1 MSRLIRL
8 TCPACRTLIETSVED
23 ELRVT
28 LLCAACH
35 KQFTAK
41 VPPKPVAAR
50 PAQVAAASPIS
61 ARPVLAPGRLSDAD
75 PLDPLF
81 NLPPDDKIP
90 ISPAAYKPMVEYPPL
105 DLRPVLVIVSS
116 LIGMLLAIFLAL
128 YIWHWVANTDW
139 STFSVIPD
147 SHERFVDEWFE
158 RTERDADENAK
169 QMGEVNFDIEQARRR
184 IAEGGAWSEEML
196 VRAVRLGKA
205 PLEKKAAFKER
216 MEALDKK
223 TRSQLDAKL
232 AELKASGKT
241 PGTMPDLSEVMR
253 QTPGIEKTMM
263 LVFALPNYMRN
274 ALFDLP
280 APANDT
286 ERLYY
291 EEADLVHAYLKQLT
305 MVRNTSQSIR
315 VAEKIQELADKV
327 MELAIKRSKMPANR
341 FEQVPR
347 EYVSKDRAF
356 EAAQKAL
363 VARIRRDAQP
373 DEKLKDAVANFN
385 DARDLLIAA
394 SDGLS
399 DVTLRSRFAEVR
411 KVRSETTKRGPS
423 DLFLE
428 VAPNP
433 GERELVIKPRRQSQ
447 PDPVLDPPKAEP
459 KPPAIET
466 RPIEP
471 RPQPT
476 PETVVSNTPPTPTPT
491 STPTNPFDSPS
502 SNPTMS
508 VDPPQLNTGVPP
520 AQSPRPFDRR
530 EQAMQGVPP
539 HMRPNLGPP
548 VDGRGTVYPSQ
559 GFGAPQPG
567 LGPSTMGPPIDK
579 AESVKIII
587 TSNKRNGDAI
597 VKRLAKQLESNT
609 YQLSDSNGK
618 ITLQIKYTGELNR
631 VVKLVDFGRVTLID
645 TPERTIHVV
654 GE

>member
-8 TCPACRTLIETSVED
+8 TCPACRTLIETSVEE

-28 LLCAACH
+28 VLCAACH

-41 VPPKPVAAR
+41 VPVAAR
-50 PAQVAAASPIS
+50 PAQATAASPIS

-81 NLPPDDKIP
+81 NVPPDDKIP
-90 ISPAAYKPMVEYPPL
+90 VSPAAYKPMREYPPL

-147 SHERFVDEWFE
+147 SHERLTDEWFE
-158 RTERDADENAK
+158 RNERDATENAK
-169 QMGEVNFDIEQARRR
+169 QMGEGTLDIEQAKRR
-184 IAEGGAWSEEML
+184 IAEAGSWSEDML

-216 MEALDKK
+216 QDALDKK

-232 AELKASGKT
+232 AELKASGKQ
-241 PGTMPDLSEVMR
+241 PGTMPDLWEVIR
-253 QTPGIEKTMM
+253 QTPGIQDTMI
-263 LVFALPNYMRN
+263 LVFALPGYMRN

-280 APANDT
+280 APANEI

-291 EEADLVHAYLKQLT
+291 EEADLVHVYLKQLT

-347 EYVSKDRAF
+347 EYVSKDKGF

-363 VARIRRDAQP
+363 VARIRRDAKP

-385 DARDLLIAA
+385 DARDLLLAA
-394 SDGLS
+394 SDGVS
-399 DVTLRSRFAEVR
+399 DVTLRSRFADAR
-411 KVRSETTKRGPS
+411 KLRSQSTKRGPG

-428 VAPNP
+428 VVSDPS
-433 GERELVIKPRRQSQ
+433 ERELVIKPRRQSQ
-447 PDPVLDPPKAEP
+447 PDPVLDPPQAAP
-459 KPPAIET
+459 KPPTIEP

-471 RPQPT
+471 RSQPI
-476 PETVVSNTPPTPTPT
+476 PETVVSNTPSAPT
-491 STPTNPFDSPS
+491 SIPTNPFDSPAA
-502 SNPTMS
+502 NPTIS
-508 VDPPQLNTGVPP
+508 TDPPQLNTGAPP
-520 AQSPRPFDRR
+520 ASSPRPFDRR

-539 HMRPNLGPP
+539 NMRPNLGPP
-548 VDGRGTVYPSQ
+548 IDGRGMVYPSQ
-559 GFGAPQPG
+559 GFGAPLPG
-567 LGPSTMGPPIDK
+567 YGPGTMGPPLDK

-597 VKRLAKQLESNT
+597 VKRLASQLESNT
-609 YQLSDSNGK
+609 YQLNDSNGK

-631 VVKLVDFGRVTLID
+631 VVKLIDFGRVTLID